1 MRIII
6 LVVTLSVV
14 FTAVCQECRET
25 TIYFRNGKH
34 KLKKDQMGVLNDVL
48 QSLDPDTTYLI
59 ELHGHTDDRGSEED
73 NLNLSKLRVQIVRE
87 VMSKMTDKKIRLLN
101 LHFGE
106 LNPVSTDKRLNR
118 RVNIY
123 VRPINEDGTV
133 TVYGNDGVQM
143 RIPVGY
149 FQGCGYCLS
158 NPSLESTMPADNGL
172 DGTIKVNIAN
182 NCVQNIE
189 CLSVEFRFPY
199 EYFNENAEVKVPQ
212 PIYSRFCGWPVH
224 SKDST
229 DVKADSNF
237 EIRFDTLTNEYIVT
251 HDCFYPSNIC
261 ICGTRGFTVKYKVIL
276 PPTLQKKRSFYYLNP
291 SNGTD
296 TLIVEIRD
304 TFFLNGADKLYGLG
318 FSKEDPLFLEK
329 EVSTFHRKVIYN
341 EKGFYDYTECY
352 VSEGD
357 YHPLNY
363 KDTIVQLK
371 LPIGIKAKVPGYFI
385 GGFDYFISFE
395 QIKHRKFKRNL
406 LDYPFQFAIKDTSMD
421 FTEVIPKEQLKIKRK
436 KRKQLIKV
444 KVRRVFFK

>member
-1 MRIII
+1 M
-6 LVVTLSVV
+6 
-14 FTAVCQECRET
+14 FAAVSQECRET

-34 KLKKDQMGVLNDVL
+34 KLKKDQIGVLNDVL

-87 VMSKMTDKKIRLLN
+87 VMSKMTDKKIRLFN

-106 LNPVSTDKRLNR
+106 LNPVSNDKRLNR
-118 RVNIY
+118 RVNILI
-123 VRPINEDGTV
+123 RPINEDGTI
-133 TVYGNDGVQM
+133 TLYGNDAVQM

-158 NPSLESTMPADNGL
+158 NPSLESTMPAENGL

-182 NCVQNIE
+182 DCVQNIE
-189 CLSVEFRFPY
+189 CFSVEFRFPY
-199 EYFNENAEVKVPQ
+199 EYFNESAEVKVPQ
-212 PIYSRFCGWPVH
+212 PIYARFCGSPVQ
-224 SKDST
+224 SKDSIN
-229 DVKADSNF
+229 VKADSNF

-251 HDCFYPSNIC
+251 HDCFYPSDIC
-261 ICGTRGFTVKYKVIL
+261 LCGTRGFTVKYKAIL
-276 PPTLQKKRSFYYLNP
+276 PPSLDKKSSFYYIKLANEP
-291 SNGTD
+291 DS
-296 TLIVEIRD
+296 LILETRD
-304 TFFLNGADKLYGLG
+304 TFFLNGANMLYGIG
-318 FSKEDPLFLEK
+318 FSNGNPVFLEE
-329 EVSTFHRKVIYN
+329 EVSTFQRKVIYT

-371 LPIGIKAKVPGYFI
+371 LPIGIKAKFPGYFI

-395 QIKHRKFKRNL
+395 QIKHRKFIRNL
-406 LDYPFQFAIKDTSMD
+406 LDYPFQFAIKDTSND
-421 FTEVIPKEQLKIKRK
+421 FTEVIPKEQLKIHHKKRK
-436 KRKQLIKV
+436 KLIKV
-444 KVRRVFFK
+444 KVKRSFFRTLTF